1 MSMQSWTEPGD
12 LDRQVKVDELL
23 ARAAR
28 AAGRWLRWEMGIEVR
43 WGFCFQVAFVLFL
56 ALFLLWLGEAL
67 PQLAAPVR

>member
-1 MSMQSWTEPGD
+1 
-12 LDRQVKVDELL
+12 
-23 ARAAR
+23 
-28 AAGRWLRWEMGIEVR
+28 MGIEVR